1 MERNGD
7 ASVCVGRDGP
17 IRHLRDGVRA
27 VAAGRGGR
35 ILVEGE
41 PGSGRTALLEV
52 VTDEAARLG
61 CRLLRATAH
70 ELGQRFP
77 LRVLLDCLESGGE
90 PLAAARAETVAL
102 LESGA
107 PLPPGVTG
115 AVTAAAES
123 LAERIS
129 GLCRNS
135 PTVLVVDDLQW
146 ADAPSLAVWRR
157 LSEAADRLPLLLVAA
172 SRTTPRGGGPLARL
186 RDGLLAD
193 GATLLSLAPLT
204 AAGTARFAER
214 TVGAPAG
221 PRLLRHLA
229 AAGGNPYYLREMLDA
244 LVRAQ
249 ALETGA
255 ACVELAAEEPPL
267 PVRAVAE
274 RLGFLPPE
282 ALTALRVAALLGDR
296 FSVAELAAVQRCAP
310 AELGGTVAAWRS
322 AGIVEEAA
330 DGPLRFRHDVV
341 RAALPAGLPG
351 SLRSALHRQA
361 AEALA
366 GAGASAERVAGQLLP
381 VVECPDAW
389 AVGWLLRNAEALL
402 RRDPGAAVRLAQ
414 RALDA
419 LDQDDPDRTAL
430 EKVLVGGRFRLRRPG
445 SADAVRALRDRA
457 AEPGRRAALTCWLI
471 LDLILEERTEE
482 GLSEAEEAL
491 AGGGD
496 RPADRFRALR
506 AFLLWA
512 GGGLREAGE
521 AADRAL
527 AAVCEPGR
535 ADGLAEAYA
544 RYTRA
549 LLRGGAEALAEVEL
563 GLAAARRAPAD
574 VPDAEVGLTLLGARL
589 LGGLARPDEAGAWLA
604 SARAL
609 VARTGAEGLL
619 AHVDLLSATLHYRAG
634 RWDDALED
642 LAAPKD
648 LAPDLAPARSWP
660 AGSTAAIAA
669 HGLAAL
675 VLGSRDRPG
684 EAAGRLASV
693 ERAEL
698 ADVPPDAGFPY
709 GGPVFPLL
717 ARALPA
723 ERDGCPREALEIL
736 LPLLGQPAAAGADR
750 EGDWLPDVVRLAV
763 AEGVRDRAEAA
774 VAAAEAAAER
784 APDDRHRQA
793 VALHCRGLL
802 GSDPGP
808 LSAALTHYAACAVL
822 TGQGRAFEDLAAVT
836 AARGDTDGARA
847 HLHRALD
854 VYQGLGAAWDIARAD
869 ARLRALGVR
878 RGRRGHLHRPKSGW
892 AALTP
897 TEVKVARLVA
907 EGRSNPEVAAALVLS
922 PRTVQTH
929 VSHILT
935 KLGVRSRTEI
945 ARQAGS
951 LRTERATDE

>member
-1 MERNGD
+1 MDGG
-7 ASVCVGRDGP
+7 ASVYVGREGP
-17 IRHLRDGVRA
+17 IRDLRDGVRA

-35 ILVEGE
+35 MLVEGE

-52 VTDEAARLG
+52 VADEAARLG

-70 ELGQRFP
+70 EPGQRFP

-102 LESGA
+102 LESGTG
-107 PLPPGVTG
+107 LPAGATG
-115 AVTAAAES
+115 PVTAATDG
-123 LAERIS
+123 LAERIL
-129 GLCRNS
+129 GPCRNS

-157 LSEAADRLPLLLVAA
+157 LGEAADRVPLLLVAA
-172 SRTTPRGGGPLARL
+172 SRTAPHGSGPLARL
-186 RDGLLAD
+186 LVRLPAGGTTVLGLP
-193 GATLLSLAPLT
+193 PLT
-204 AAGTARFAER
+204 AAETARFAER

-229 AAGGNPYYLREMLDA
+229 AAGGNPYYLREMLGA
-244 LVRAQ
+244 LVRAR
-249 ALETGA
+249 ALENGA
-255 ACVELAAEEPPL
+255 AGVELAAGEAPL

-274 RLGFLPPE
+274 RLGFLPPQ

-310 AELGGTVAAWRS
+310 AELDGAVAAWRS
-322 AGIVEEAA
+322 AGIVEESA
-330 DGPLRFRHDVV
+330 DGPLRFRHAVV
-341 RAALPAGLPG
+341 RAALRAGLPG

-366 GAGASAERVAGQLLP
+366 GAGAPAERVAGQLLP
-381 VVECPDAW
+381 VAERPDAW
-389 AVGWLLRNAEALL
+389 AVGWLHRNAEALL
-402 RRDPGAAVRLAQ
+402 RADPEAAVRLAQ

-419 LDQDDPDRTAL
+419 PDRDDRDRTAL
-430 EKVLVGGRFRLRRPG
+430 EEVLVAGRFRLRRPG
-445 SADAVRALRDRA
+445 SADAVRTLRGRA
-457 AEPGRRAALTCWLI
+457 AEPGRRATLTCWLV
-471 LDLILEERTEE
+471 LDLILEGRTEE
-482 GLSEAEEAL
+482 ALAEAEEAL
-491 AGGGD
+491 A
-496 RPADRFRALR
+496 ADCARSVGRFRALR

-512 GGGLREAGE
+512 GGRHREAAE
-521 AADRAL
+521 AADQAL
-527 AAVCEPGR
+527 VAVREPAG

-544 RYTRA
+544 RHTRA
-549 LLRGGAEALAEVEL
+549 LLRGGGEALAEVER
-563 GLAAARRAPAD
+563 GLAAARRAAAE

-589 LGGLARPDEAGAWLA
+589 LGGLGRTDEARAWLA

-609 VARTGAEGLL
+609 AAGTGAEGLL
-619 AHVDLLSATLHYRAG
+619 PRVDLLSATLHYRAG
-634 RWDDALED
+634 HWDDAL
-642 LAAPKD
+642 KD
-648 LAPDLAPARSWP
+648 LAPAGGWP
-660 AGSTAAIAA
+660 AGPAAVAA

-684 EAAGRLASV
+684 DAAERLASV
-693 ERAEL
+693 RSAGL
-698 ADVPPDAGFPY
+698 ADVPPDAGLPS

-723 ERDGCPREALEIL
+723 ERDGRPREALEIL
-736 LPLLGQPAAAGADR
+736 LPLLGPALAAGSGED
-750 EGDWLPDVVRLAV
+750 GDWLPEVVRLAV
-763 AEGVRDRAEAA
+763 AEGVTDRAEAA
-774 VAAAEAAAER
+774 VAAAGAAAEA

-802 GSDPGP
+802 GSDPQP
-808 LSAALTHYAACAVL
+808 LRAALAHYAACSVL
-822 TGQGRAFEDLAAVT
+822 TGRGRAVEDLAVVT

-847 HLHRALD
+847 HLNRALD

-878 RGRRGHLHRPKSGW
+878 RGRRGNGRRPKNGW

-897 TEVKVARLVA
+897 TETKIALLVA
-907 EGRSNPEVAAALVLS
+907 GGRSNPEVAAALFLS